1 MILPSPPALEP
12 ARMVQ
17 MQFWMEISPLHP
29 VLTTAGQTN
38 PSASARMEP
47 YSEVVEVKEDVVEA
61 VVETVEVVAETV
73 EAAEVVVAEAK
84 HILDP
89 NT

>member
-1 MILPSPPALEP
+1 
-12 ARMVQ
+12 MVQ

-47 YSEVVEVKEDVVEA
+47 YSEVVEVKEDVAEAVVEA
-61 VVETVEVVAETV
+61 VVETVEAVVETV